1 MKMSEYW
8 HKEIMNIFKKIET
21 NNTTFK
27 NFSFSKGVVSLNFT
41 LRNDVKTELK
51 DFSEL
56 LKVAQE
62 EVLEELKKK

>member
-1 MKMSEYW
+1 MP
-8 HKEIMNIFKKIET
+8 KKFNVIK
-21 NNTTFK
+21 NNSTTSK

>member
-1 MKMSEYW
+1 MIGWFILK
-8 HKEIMNIFKKIET
+8 IMPKKFNVIK
-21 NNTTFK
+21 NNSTTSK

>member
-1 MKMSEYW
+1 
-8 HKEIMNIFKKIET
+8 MNIFKKIET

>member
-1 MKMSEYW
+1 
-8 HKEIMNIFKKIET
+8 MNIFKKIET

-51 DFSEL
+51 YFSEL

>member
-1 MKMSEYW
+1 MIISFTLKIMS
-8 HKEIMNIFKKIET
+8 KKFDVIK
-21 NNTTFK
+21 NNSTTSK
-27 NFSFSKGVVSLNFT
+27 NFSYSKGAVSLNFT

-62 EVLEELKKK
+62 EVNKEIKNK

>member
-1 MKMSEYW
+1 MSEYW

-27 NFSFSKGVVSLNFT
+27 NFSYSKGKVSLNFS
-41 LRNDVKTELK
+41 LRTDIKQELK
-51 DFSEL
+51 NFLEL